1 MNIIAEIALICGVCL
16 VGEGI
21 AALLPVEFPAS
32 VIGLLLLM
40 VLLFTGIV
48 KDRHIRRV
56 AEFIIVNMAFFFIP
70 SCVGIMEQFPL
81 LRDKLLAFL
90 VICMLTTPVI
100 YLTTAW
106 TVRGVTA
113 LMARGRKAGER
124 DG

>member
-1 MNIIAEIALICGVCL
+1 MNIFSEIALIGGVCL
-16 VGEGI
+16 AGEGI
-21 AALLPVEFPAS
+21 AALLPVDFPAS

-40 VLLFTGIV
+40 VLLFTGV
-48 KDRHIRRV
+48 VRERYIRRV
-56 AEFIIVNMAFFFIP
+56 AEFLIANMAFFFIP
-70 SCVGIMEQFPL
+70 SCVGVMEQFPM
-81 LRDKLLAFL
+81 LRDKLLSFL
-90 VICMLTTPVI
+90 IICVLTTPVI